1 MTRLELL
8 LGWGMLTI
16 VMYLMV
22 WNRESLYLLAVAS
35 LLLTILLVGFL
46 IPWLAVTSTRLTL
59 KLAESSSNDAPEF
72 LDISARNYFPWPH
85 DGLIINIS
93 LSAKG
98 SVHVRNFPLALPRIY
113 PGMRELR
120 ISLPPMPRGRYR
132 FSQATVSTT
141 QPFGFWRFERPIA
154 SSDAAI
160 VVRPKRFGMSARQW
174 LEGTAMHFSGHSPQG
189 RAGHSSEFFG
199 VREYRPGDSPR
210 HIDWKATARLGEL
223 IVREFDDVTQPE
235 LLVVVDN
242 HNNLGLTDAGLARFE
257 ESIRLAATAAESA
270 LLEGMS
276 VGLQSQS
283 YTLPN
288 ARGDIQGWQ
297 LLEAFTDIQ
306 PDASTPLHEKLTPLL
321 SEPTIKTLLVI
332 TSPAT
337 TQWLSLRTCL
347 QQLAAHGHQ
356 LTVVLTPEQ
365 ADDPEAAAKTLRP
378 YFRRV
383 ETMGTRPVE
392 TLLS

>member
-8 LGWGMLTI
+8 FGWGILTI
-16 VMYLMV
+16 AMYLMV

-35 LLLTILLVGFL
+35 LLLTILLVGLL
-46 IPWLAVTSTRLTL
+46 IPWLAVTATRLTL
-59 KLAESSSNDAPEF
+59 QLAESSGNDEPEF
-72 LDISARNYFPWPH
+72 LDIVARNHFPWPH
-85 DGLIINIS
+85 DGLIINIA
-93 LSAKG
+93 LSAKD
-98 SVHVRNFPLALPRIY
+98 STHARNFPLALPRIY
-113 PGMRELR
+113 PGTRNLR
-120 ISLPPMPRGRYR
+120 ISLPPMPRGRFR
-132 FSQATVSTT
+132 FSEATVSTT
-141 QPFGFWRFERPIA
+141 QPFGFWRFERPVTA
-154 SSDAAI
+154 NNAAI
-160 VVRPKRFGMSARQW
+160 VIRPKRFGMNARQW
-174 LEGTAMHFSGHSPQG
+174 LDGAVIQFSGHSPQG

-223 IVREFDDVTQPE
+223 IVREFDDIAQPE

-242 HNNLGLTDAGLARFE
+242 HSHLGLTDAGLARFE
-257 ESIRLAATAAESA
+257 EGIRLAATAAETA
-270 LLEGMS
+270 LQEGMS

-283 YTLPN
+283 HTIPN

-306 PDASTPLHEKLTPLL
+306 PDASTSLHEKLIPLL
-321 SEPTIKTLLVI
+321 SAPTIKTLLVI
-332 TSPAT
+332 TSTAT
-337 TQWLSLRTCL
+337 AHWLPLRTCL
-347 QQLAAHGHQ
+347 QQLAVQGHQ
-356 LTVVLTPEQ
+356 LTVVLTPELPDQ
-365 ADDPEAAAKTLRP
+365 AEEVAKNLRP

>member
-8 LGWGMLTI
+8 LGWGILTI
-16 VMYLMV
+16 SMYLMV

-35 LLLTILLVGFL
+35 LLLTILLVGLL
-46 IPWLAVTSTRLTL
+46 IPWLAVTATRLTL
-59 KLAESSSNDAPEF
+59 QLAESPGSDAPEF
-72 LDISARNYFPWPH
+72 LDIVASNHFPWPH

-93 LSAKG
+93 LSAKN
-98 SVHVRNFPLALPRIY
+98 STHARNFPLPLPRIY
-113 PGMRELR
+113 PGTRTLR
-120 ISLPPMPRGRYR
+120 LSLPPMPRGRYR
-132 FSQATVSTT
+132 FSEATVSTT
-141 QPFGFWRFERPIA
+141 QPFGFWRFERPVT
-154 SSDAAI
+154 SNNAAI
-160 VVRPKRFGMSARQW
+160 VVRPKRFGMNARQW
-174 LEGTAMHFSGHSPQG
+174 LEGAVMHFSGHSPQG

-223 IVREFDDVTQPE
+223 IVREFDDLAQPE

-242 HNNLGLTDAGLARFE
+242 HSNLGLTDAGLARFE
-257 ESIRLAATAAESA
+257 ESIRLAATAAETA
-270 LLEGMS
+270 LQEGMS

-283 YTLPN
+283 HVIPS

-306 PDASTPLHEKLTPLL
+306 PDASMPLHDTLAPLL
-321 SEPTIKTLLVI
+321 SDPAIKTLLVI

-337 TQWLSLRTCL
+337 AQWLPLRTCL
-347 QQLAAHGHQ
+347 QQLAAQGHQ
-356 LTVVLTPEQ
+356 ITVVLAPELP
-365 ADDPEAAAKTLRP
+365 DDAEVAAKTLRP
-378 YFRRV
+378 HFRRV